1 MIEESRLATLRKK
14 QIVYSN
20 ILYITYMVI
29 IFGLI
34 SVRLSAPVLYGI
46 LGGFFVIVPIILYFI
61 KINNPLILLFPQMK
75 EIFQYEKEKLG
86 ENWRRYYTSGFLM
99 QVALGIFFIVQAFFR
114 AGDGAF
120 IDGIPMWYFIVT
132 PIVMLVIGNVNLR
145 FHIRRMDGK
154 TVEQLKDYAYDKML
168 FSTVFFS
175 VALVF
180 ILVGAVVVKVFT
192 SIQVQ

>member
-1 MIEESRLATLRKK
+1 MEESRLATLRKK
-14 QIVYSN
+14 QILYSN
-20 ILYITYMVI
+20 ILYIAYMGI
-29 IFGLI
+29 IAGLI
-34 SVRLSAPVLYGI
+34 ISQLSAPVLYGV
-46 LGGFFVIVPIILYFI
+46 LGGFFILLPLLLYFI
-61 KINNPLILLFPQMK
+61 KVNNPPLLLFPQMK

-99 QVALGIFFIVQAFFR
+99 QAALGIFFIVQAFFR

-120 IDGIPMWYFIVT
+120 IEGIPMWYFIAT
-132 PIVMLVIGNVNLR
+132 PIVMLVVGNVNLR

-154 TVEQLKDYAYDKML
+154 SVEQLKEYAYDKML

-180 ILVGAVVVKVFT
+180 ILVGAVIVKVFT